1 MGSSALPPETRLR
14 LALALTWIAPGFWS
28 VNYIVARM
36 AIGVVDPYVLA
47 FGRWAIAGALLGL
60 VARSELWRERAQL
73 RAAWRQH
80 LVLGALGMLICGAWV
95 YLGARTA
102 VAMNIALIYACAP
115 ILIAVGASL
124 WLGEQMRRAQ
134 VLGVAL
140 ALVGV
145 AHVVFKGQW
154 SALGQVRLVA
164 GDGWI
169 VLATISWAAF
179 ALLQKKWPSP
189 LGATA
194 RLAAICAGGVLLL
207 LPGALWEALGPQ
219 ALPWSWHAA
228 ALVLTAAIVPGVGAY
243 WVHAW
248 SQRILGASRVAV
260 ALYLG
265 PLYTA
270 VGAWALL
277 GEPLGAH
284 HLAGAA
290 LILPGVLLVTRSR

>member
-1 MGSSALPPETRLR
+1 LLPETRLR
-14 LALALTWIAPGFWS
+14 LALALTWVAPAFWS
-28 VNYIVARM
+28 VNYIVGRM
-36 AIGVVDPYVLA
+36 AIGVVDPYLLA

-60 VARSELWRERAQL
+60 VARAELWRERVQL

-95 YLGARTA
+95 YQGARTT

-115 ILIAVGASL
+115 ILIAVGAAL
-124 WLGEQMRRAQ
+124 WLGEPMRRAQ
-134 VLGVAL
+134 LLGVAL
-140 ALVGV
+140 ALAGV

-154 SALGQVRLVA
+154 SALGEVRLVA

-169 VLATISWAAF
+169 VLATLSWAAF

-189 LGATA
+189 LSATA
-194 RLAAICAGGVLLL
+194 RLAAICAGGVVLL

-219 ALPWSWHAA
+219 ALPWSWHAT
-228 ALVLTAAIVPGVGAY
+228 ALVLTVAIVPGVGAY

-265 PLYTA
+265 PLHA
-270 VGAWALL
+270 ALGAWALL
-277 GEPLGAH
+277 GEPLGTH